1 MCVRNK
7 QKPKGGYFMNQ
18 QLYLDASVIQVFQGA
33 SFLCLGDYIP
43 RKALAVS
50 LFVTDITECNSY
62 VKENTRMSSSKILK
76 KGLDYL
82 SDNLT
87 AVDYDVEYSQV
98 LLSGIPHILDT
109 SIIDVLLEANAIAHE
124 EYEAETISTAHV
136 TSAFADLYPDEFMS
150 LMEYF
155 IGDYENR
162 FTTKKP
168 KQEKVTKLTIPSKI
182 SSFLFNMSEQYSSD
196 EKECRICGRDSETLQ
211 LIRTLM
217 KSTKRNT
224 VLVGPPGVGKTALVE
239 KLTWQIVTGNCPEKL
254 KGLVVLSLDVNA
266 IIAGTQYR
274 GTAEERF
281 AELVRFL
288 DSTPNCILFIDEI
301 HTILGAGACRAG
313 EMDLAN
319 SLKPILARGTTRV
332 IGATTSEEYEN
343 FFSSDGALKRRF
355 EKIMVNEP
363 HPHEVYSMIRN
374 QIKFLEK
381 EHGVTISRKMIEFVI
396 LNASIFNYETSNPD
410 KTLDLIDKSLVI
422 AELANKKHVS
432 RKHVLKNFEYNTQL
446 FKDMPESQKKATA
459 FHEAGHYILYKCSS
473 LLRNITVSAVSII
486 PTESYLGVNVVE
498 FNSEH
503 LVNPTYDYYV
513 QLIGCYLAGRIAEE
527 MYSNTLNS
535 GASSDLEKANEL
547 AKKVITKFGLLT
559 NFSNNRIY
567 DLETDLFSE
576 KLADEINMKIDNL
589 LKSATEYATQ
599 TLKNHKKELNI
610 LVSQLI
616 VHGILSEDEINKI
629 L

>member
-1 MCVRNK
+1 
-7 QKPKGGYFMNQ
+7 MNQ

-43 RKALAVS
+43 RKALIVS

-62 VKENTRMSSSKILK
+62 VKENTGMSSSKILK

-87 AVDYDVEYSQV
+87 AIDYDVEYSQV

-124 EYEAETISTAHV
+124 EYEAETISTAHL

-332 IGATTSEEYEN
+332 IGATTCEEYEN

-374 QIKFLEK
+374 QIKFLEE

-459 FHEAGHYILYKCSS
+459 FHEAGHYILYRYSS
-473 LLRNITVSAVSII
+473 QLRNITVSAVSII

-503 LVNPTYDYYV
+503 LIDPTYDYYV

-527 MYSNTLNS
+527 MYSNKLNS
-535 GASSDLEKANEL
+535 GASSDLEKANDL

-576 KLADEINMKIDNL
+576 KLADEINMKIDKL
-589 LKSATEYATQ
+589 LKSASEYATQ